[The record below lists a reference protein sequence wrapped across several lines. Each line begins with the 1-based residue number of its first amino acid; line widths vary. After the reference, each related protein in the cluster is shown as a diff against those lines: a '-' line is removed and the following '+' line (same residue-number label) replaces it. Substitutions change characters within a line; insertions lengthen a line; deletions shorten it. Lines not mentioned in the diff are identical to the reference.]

1 MTSILP
7 FLADIDRLNIYL
19 FFLSLHRRDVF
30 LYLDSAEPTIL
41 SLFIQFVRLL
51 EVFRDEENFLL
62 VTELCDG
69 VDMIDEMETR

>member
-1 MTSILP
+1 MIKEYELLKSLDHPHIL
-7 FLADIDRLNIYL
+7 
-19 FFLSLHRRDVF
+19 
-30 LYLDSAEPTIL
+30 
-41 SLFIQFVRLL
+41 RLL